1 MELIAGFVLA
11 VVGIVAAA
19 LSRQLADEF
28 KAWMPWI
35 IGRLVRRAVRK
46 LPDEQQNRYAEEW
59 FAHINEIPGEIG
71 KLIAALGVL
80 SASRSMSTGVTLTKR
95 AATAL
100 LTVAA
105 IAIDLP
111 VFVIVAM
118 LIKLDDGGPIIVKR
132 AAKGV
137 NGRTVL
143 VFKFRTVALDGSG
156 QHSRVGRHLQ
166 SWHVDEHP
174 TLINYFRGDVA
185 PPKLRQIIAA
195 LRASLT

>member
-1 MELIAGFVLA
+1 MELIVGFVLA
-11 VVGIVAAA
+11 VLGIVATA

-35 IGRLVRRAVRK
+35 VGRLVGRAVRK
-46 LPDEQQNRYAEEW
+46 LPDEQRNRYAEEW
-59 FAHINEIPGEIG
+59 FAHIDEIPGEIG

-95 AATAL
+95 AANAL
-100 LTVAA
+100 LTAPL
-105 IAIDLP
+105 IAIELP

-118 LIKLDDGGPIIVKR
+118 LIKLDDGGPIFVKR

-143 VFKFRTVALDGSG
+143 IFKFRTVALDGSG
-156 QHSRVGRHLQ
+156 HHSRVGRHLQ

-174 TLINYFRGDVA
+174 TLINYFRGDI
-185 PPKLRQIIAA
+185 PPPTWRQIIDA
-195 LRASLT
+195 LRASLS